1 MLDLEKG
8 VAALAAVDD
17 RVERVFLVTPGI
29 DALKPCFV

>member
-1 MLDLEKG
+1 VLHFKKG

-17 RVERVFLVTPGI
+17 RVEGIFFVTLGI